1 MESRYYRHWHLAK
14 DETEL
19 NVTEL
24 EYSVIRFQEAFARWI
39 ITIGELTGCSGL
51 KYGEHVIL
59 HVIRMQDRPKSTA
72 TIARLINRDDMPNIQ
87 YSLRKL
93 ESEGFV
99 RKKKEKGTKNFV
111 YEITV
116 RGTQIT
122 DEYAKIRAEMLTK
135 NLRALS
141 DIDQRTEQ
149 AAQTLSI
156 MTDIYEESA
165 RNAASFNHDL

>member
-19 NVTEL
+19 NITEL

-39 ITIGELTGCSGL
+39 VTIGELTGSSGL
-51 KYGEHVIL
+51 KYSEHVML

-72 TIARLINRDDMPNIQ
+72 TIAHLVNRNDMPNIQ

-93 ESEGFV
+93 ESEGLV
-99 RKKKEKGTKNFV
+99 CKKREKGTKNFV
-111 YEITV
+111 YEITR

-122 DEYAKIRAEMLTK
+122 DEYAKIRTEMLVK
-135 NLRALS
+135 NMRALA

-156 MTDIYEESA
+156 MTGIYEESA
-165 RNAASFNHDL
+165 RNAAAFNHDL